1 MRTVLACL
9 FVLTACGDDDR
20 APIDAGSGAD
30 TGLDATTSDADVVED
45 ADVSDADTRDAD
57 AIDAGETFSDA
68 GTDAGADS
76 DAGTDA
82 GTTDAGTT
90 DAGTTD
96 AGATRRSVLP
106 SYCPTTLTE
115 PGLYRGTLAS
125 NTNDVSSACGVT
137 AVGGDGSLRVAVPA
151 GATLRAVYT
160 HAGDGV
166 IYLLDTCPVLG
177 SCLGT
182 GRDASSSGAETLE
195 WTNTSGATNE
205 VFLYLDSFE
214 LGGAQTF
221 ELDLFVE

>member
-20 APIDAGSGAD
+20 APIDAGSGTDASF
-30 TGLDATTSDADVVED
+30 DATTSDAAVED
-45 ADVSDADTRDAD
+45 ADVTDAD
-57 AIDAGETFSDA
+57 ARDAEGTDAGETFSDGGSDA
-68 GTDAGADS
+68 GTDS
-76 DAGTDA
+76 GTDA
-82 GTTDAGTT
+82 GTTDAGT
-90 DAGTTD
+90 
-96 AGATRRSVLP
+96 TRRSVLP

-166 IYLLDTCPVLG
+166 LYLLDTCPVLG
-177 SCLGT
+177 SCLGS
-182 GRDASSSGAETLE
+182 GRDATSSGAETLE

-205 VFLYLDSFE
+205 VFVYLDSFE

>member
-9 FVLTACGDDDR
+9 LVLTACGDDDR
-20 APIDAGSGAD
+20 APIDAGSGTDASFD
-30 TGLDATTSDADVVED
+30 ASLDATAAPDAEVSEDAGVIDADVAD
-45 ADVSDADTRDAD
+45 ASDASTPD
-57 AIDAGETFSDA
+57 DAGSD
-68 GTDAGADS
+68 GGS

-90 DAGTTD
+90 
-96 AGATRRSVLP
+96 RRSVLP
-106 SYCPTTLTE
+106 SFCPSGVTE

-205 VFLYLDSFE
+205 VFVYLDSFE
-214 LGGAQTF
+214 LGGPQTF

>member
-20 APIDAGSGAD
+20 APIDAGSGTDASFD
-30 TGLDATTSDADVVED
+30 ASLDATTSDTAVED
-45 ADVSDADTRDAD
+45 ADVTDAD
-57 AIDAGETFSDA
+57 ARDAEGTDAGETFSDGGSDA
-68 GTDAGADS
+68 GTDS
-76 DAGTDA
+76 GTDA
-82 GTTDAGTT
+82 GTTDAGT
-90 DAGTTD
+90 
-96 AGATRRSVLP
+96 TRRSVLP

-166 IYLLDTCPVLG
+166 LYLLDACPVLG
-177 SCLGT
+177 SCLGS
-182 GRDASSSGAETLE
+182 GRDATSSGAETLE

-205 VFLYLDSFE
+205 VFVYLDSFE

>member
-9 FVLTACGDDDR
+9 LVLTACGDDDR
-20 APIDAGSGAD
+20 APIDAGSGTDASFD
-30 TGLDATTSDADVVED
+30 ASLDAATPDADVTD
-45 ADVSDADTRDAD
+45 ADARDAD
-57 AIDAGETFSDA
+57 ATDAGETFSDGGSDA
-68 GTDAGADS
+68 GTDAGS

-90 DAGTTD
+90 
-96 AGATRRSVLP
+96 RRSVLP
-106 SYCPTTLTE
+106 SFCPSGVTE
-115 PGLYRGTLAS
+115 PGLYRGTLAG
-125 NTNDVSSACGVT
+125 NLNEVSSACGVS
-137 AVGGDGSLRVAVPA
+137 AGGGEGSLRVAIPA

-177 SCLGT
+177 SCLGS
-182 GRDASSSGAETLE
+182 GRDATSSGAETLE

-205 VFLYLDSFE
+205 VFVYLDSFE
-214 LGGAQTF
+214 LGGPQTF